1 MNTGDGLGPTMQ
13 GTHPFLRRLRDPL
26 LGRKVDMVHASLSV
40 GRAVA
45 WAPMSSLASAP
56 VVLIHGLFGHL
67 NDKQI
72 LGAFGDTPVH
82 APDLIGYGTL
92 AEKDTAGLTLR
103 DQAKNVVKYI
113 RRNELGPVHLV
124 GHSVGGAI
132 AVLIASDYPDL
143 VASLTSVEG
152 NFTIEDAFWSSQ
164 LADKPDSEV
173 EAIIDLYRSDP
184 DAWIED
190 AGVPIS
196 EWTHALAV
204 SWLENQ
210 PPATI
215 QAQARAVVSATST
228 DIYLGMVR
236 MLLKSPMPFH
246 LVAGERSQSGW
257 NVPDWVRELATSDT
271 AITDTG
277 HLMMAEDP
285 QAFADTV
292 LGNIRS

>member
-1 MNTGDGLGPTMQ
+1 
-13 GTHPFLRRLRDPL
+13 
-26 LGRKVDMVHASLSV
+26 
-40 GRAVA
+40 
-45 WAPMSSLASAP
+45 MSSLASAP

-72 LGAFGDTPVH
+72 LGAFGDTPVY
-82 APDLIGYGTL
+82 APDLIGYGSL
-92 AEKDTAGLTLR
+92 ANRTTPGGTDIAGLTLR
-103 DQAKNVVKYI
+103 DQAKNIVKYI

-152 NFTIEDAFWSSQ
+152 NFTIEDAFWSAQ

-184 DAWIED
+184 DAWIGD
-190 AGVPIS
+190 AGVPIN

-204 SWLENQ
+204 SWLGNQ
-210 PPATI
+210 PPSTI

-228 DIYLGMVR
+228 DIYLGLVR
-236 MLLKSPMPFH
+236 MLLKSAMPFH
-246 LVAGERSQSGW
+246 LIAGERSRSGW
-257 NVPDWVRELATSDT
+257 NVPDWVRDLATSDT
-271 AITDTG
+271 IIANSG